1 MLTNPLVNKSSLIRS
16 SVKVL
21 TGSITMTKKR
31 IKIDLE
37 DADGAKYNFSVE
49 GNVTRDKMLK
59 IFELMDLINIEEP
72 QDAPALDSIGSKIWN
87 LIDKYFPM
95 GKFTSSEILEKYE
108 DDYEEP
114 MKLSI
119 ISTYLSRFASKG
131 RVERTKQGR
140 EWAYQI
146 VKITQ
151 RQPNSLTK

>member
-1 MLTNPLVNKSSLIRS
+1 MLTNSLVNKSSLICS

-21 TGSITMTKKR
+21 TGSITMAKKR

-37 DADGAKYNFSVE
+37 DVDGAKYNLSLE
-49 GNVTRDKMLK
+49 GNVTREKVLK
-59 IFELMDLINIEEP
+59 IFELMDFINIEETRNEP
-72 QDAPALDSIGSKIWN
+72 ILDSIGSKIWN
-87 LIDKYFPM
+87 IINKYFPI
-95 GKFTSSEILEKYE
+95 GKFTSSQILEKYE

-114 MKLSI
+114 IKLSI

-131 RVERTKQGR
+131 KVGRIKQGR
-140 EWAYQI
+140 EWAYQT